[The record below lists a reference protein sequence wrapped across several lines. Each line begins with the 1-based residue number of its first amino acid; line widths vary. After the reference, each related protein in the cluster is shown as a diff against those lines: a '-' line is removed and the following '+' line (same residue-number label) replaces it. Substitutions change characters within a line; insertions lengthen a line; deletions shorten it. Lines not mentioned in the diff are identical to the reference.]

1 MTQAIESDGL
11 RTVIWDVTSKCN
23 LRCRHCYNA
32 DKYFQGQ
39 TIPELTPSEAERA
52 IDICKQN
59 SIAHLHL
66 LGGEPLKRPDLF
78 DLVQRVRS
86 AGMSISLTTNATLL
100 TEDICNKLI
109 EHEVSP
115 VFISLDG
122 VKKETSEFIR
132 GQGTYD
138 LTLKNIKLLQDAIKS
153 RGAAVEIIISF
164 TVTNHNKAEISLLP
178 GFCAGLGIKQINLS
192 CLYEAGNSCNKKPHL
207 QYEIP
212 EVVGE
217 LERMS
222 DRLQNMDSAPKIM
235 LELRPRF
242 TAYLN
247 RRYPGQKSIKYM
259 PEYSRCLAGG
269 PLFYMEANGD
279 IHPCHATNNAKG
291 KQAQSEGRLNLAKTN
306 VLDYSENK
314 FETSPYI
321 STFNTLK
328 NASNYKQK
336 LETCRDCQLIHDC
349 DPCPIVFYD
358 NTIVPECDWLKRHE
372 LEYYKELLPLS
383 PAVNPGSD
391 SVSIDATGRHTLKLE
406 TGGISQE
413 IFSQIDGRV
422 STQQIIQTIAAK
434 YPDAPQDV
442 LLRDICEYLLDLRR
456 HGVAG
461 F

>member
-1 MTQAIESDGL
+1 
-11 RTVIWDVTSKCN
+11 
-23 LRCRHCYNA
+23 
-32 DKYFQGQ
+32 
-39 TIPELTPSEAERA
+39 
-52 IDICKQN
+52 
-59 SIAHLHL
+59 
-66 LGGEPLKRPDLF
+66 
-78 DLVQRVRS
+78 
-86 AGMSISLTTNATLL
+86 
-100 TEDICNKLI
+100 
-109 EHEVSP
+109 
-115 VFISLDG
+115 
-122 VKKETSEFIR
+122 
-132 GQGTYD
+132 
-138 LTLKNIKLLQDAIKS
+138 
-153 RGAAVEIIISF
+153 
-164 TVTNHNKAEISLLP
+164 
-178 GFCAGLGIKQINLS
+178 
-192 CLYEAGNSCNKKPHL
+192 
-207 QYEIP
+207 
-212 EVVGE
+212 
-217 LERMS
+217 
-222 DRLQNMDSAPKIM
+222 M

-328 NASNYKQK
+328 NSSNYKQN

-383 PAVNPGSD
+383 PAINPGSD
-391 SVSIDATGRHTLKLE
+391 SISTDAAGIHTLKLE

-413 IFSQIDGRV
+413 IFSQLDGRV